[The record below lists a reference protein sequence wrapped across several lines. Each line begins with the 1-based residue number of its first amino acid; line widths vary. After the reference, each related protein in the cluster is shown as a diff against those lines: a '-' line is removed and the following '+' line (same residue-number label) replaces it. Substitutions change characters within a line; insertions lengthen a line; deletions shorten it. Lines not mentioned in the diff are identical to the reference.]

1 MWPYE
6 YGSRKHNKR
15 KVTA

>member
-1 MWPYE
+1 MRPCE
-6 YGSRKHNKR
+6 YSPRKHNKR